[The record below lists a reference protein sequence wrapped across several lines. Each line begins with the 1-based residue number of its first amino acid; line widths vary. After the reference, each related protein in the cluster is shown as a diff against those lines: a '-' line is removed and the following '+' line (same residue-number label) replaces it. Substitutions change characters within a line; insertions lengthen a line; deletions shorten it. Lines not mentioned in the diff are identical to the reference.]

1 MRRPARSRRNHRR
14 RWLSLLLA
22 LPFMLGIGHR
32 GVDLVV
38 NGTDHG
44 FGVSAGVLDVDD
56 NPGSGTVVTPV
67 TDDPAIAAPLPGRP
81 GVEPWSTAE
90 SRLRIE
96 VVSALTG
103 TANVAVSGTFAAGSW
118 GPRDFDGIPLPVA
131 YEVVLGRGT
140 TGLEVTASARTP
152 EAMIQCRVYAGADL
166 VAVATGRGEAVC
178 TIGE

>member
-1 MRRPARSRRNHRR
+1 
-14 RWLSLLLA
+14 
-22 LPFMLGIGHR
+22 MLGIGHR
-32 GVDLVV
+32 GGELVV
-38 NGTDHG
+38 NGADHG
-44 FGVSAGVLDVDD
+44 FGVSAGVPDD

-118 GPRDFDGIPLPVA
+118 GPRDFSGTPLPVA
-131 YEVVLGRGT
+131 YDVVLGGGT
-140 TGLEVTASARTP
+140 TGLEVTATARTT
-152 EAMIQCRVYAGADL
+152 EATIQCRIYAGADL
-166 VAVATGRGEAVC
+166 VAVATGREKAVC
-178 TIGE
+178 TLGE